1 MHPGHLIHDDPGLQ
15 PERTSLSWARTTVA
29 LAVGSA
35 VLLRWADH
43 FPAMIYILIAV
54 MLTMALSI
62 YLTQRRRYW
71 RASTG
76 LAKEH
81 LEASVGAVVAL
92 TACMVLLG
100 ATGMALILID
110 VLDLPDLGA

>member
-1 MHPGHLIHDDPGLQ
+1 MHSTPRMHDDPGLQ

-62 YLTQRRRYW
+62 YFTQRRRYW
-71 RASTG
+71 RSGSG
-76 LAKEH
+76 LAEGA
-81 LEASVGAVVAL
+81 LEANVGAVVTL

-100 ATGMALILID
+100 TTGLALILINA
-110 VLDLPDLGA
+110 LDLPDLGA